1 MRFGKVENKA
11 RVAIALFV
19 LALLLI
25 IGLSFTLYSQARQEL
40 NIQRINQFKL
50 EASLIHTILSQTN
63 VEISSINLKEILQR
77 NGIKSQAAIYDSKG
91 IPLLASISFDRL
103 ADQGLALSSEIK
115 NLIPQPPAITQVVI
129 PITKEG
135 EFYVAQSAIKENI
148 YLRLAYSVQD
158 ESSYFAFYI
167 VSYQIV
173 ALIVGLG
180 LIYFLIRWLLRPY
193 HRMVKAAEGSPVR
206 ASTEANEGE
215 FVVNTF
221 QALIKQFQAK
231 EVELEA
237 LHTIER
243 RRAEKSER
251 FNERLIANIP
261 SALVAIDYKGNLTS
275 VNTQAQKLFDYANRS
290 NYQTGD
296 LDPSFLVDGLNYKIF
311 FHASPKLIEMIQN
324 CITTGV
330 AYKREEVVIN
340 ITSFH
345 KRRIG
350 LSISP
355 IMDSSQHIE
364 GALCMMTDIT
374 EVSELRER
382 IKLQETMANLGEM
395 AAGIAHEFK
404 NSLAT
409 IQGYAQLFEAQ
420 SESIV
425 TSVNRHKT
433 IEALVKEI
441 HLLSRL
447 VTDFLNFAKP
457 QNLNLGQVNLN
468 SLLADCIQEVT
479 PLFRQQRIHLAV
491 TGRLS
496 EIAGDELLLRRVFIN
511 LLRNAAEAIEF
522 DAELKRV
529 EIIGSTDEGQGK
541 LYAHIRIA
549 DTGKGI
555 ADEDLPH
562 IFIPFFTTKSR
573 GYGIGLAIV
582 QKIIVAHGGD
592 VTVEKSDSSGTVFH
606 CRLPL
611 KASPLNVEKGL

>member
-1 MRFGKVENKA
+1 MRLGRVENKA
-11 RVAIALFV
+11 RLAIAFFV

-25 IGLSFTLYSQARQEL
+25 IGLSFSLYSQARQEL
-40 NIQRINQFKL
+40 NIQRLNQFKL
-50 EASLIHTILSQTN
+50 ETNLLTILLSQSNLELTN
-63 VEISSINLKEILQR
+63 TTLKDILLR
-77 NGIKSQAAIYDSKG
+77 NGIKSQVAIYDSEG
-91 IPLLASISFDRL
+91 VLICSSLASDRL
-103 ADQGLALSSEIK
+103 KEQGLILKPELLDPPLHTSTNS
-115 NLIPQPPAITQVVI
+115 QPKLKIYTERGYI
-129 PITKEG
+129 I
-135 EFYVAQSAIKENI
+135 AQSEVLNKFR
-148 YLRLAYSVQD
+148 YLVSYPVQD
-158 ESSYFAFYI
+158 EASSFAFYI

-206 ASTEANEGE
+206 AATDSNEGE

-251 FNERLIANIP
+251 FNERLIVNIP
-261 SALVAIDYKGNLTS
+261 SALVAIDSRGNLTS
-275 VNTQAQKLFDYANRS
+275 VNIQAQRLFNYTS
-290 NYQTGD
+290 GSGYQTGD
-296 LDPSFLVDGLNYKIF
+296 LDLSSVAQELNYRAF
-311 FHASPKLIEMIQN
+311 FKASPKLIEMIHN
-324 CITTGV
+324 CITTGTS
-330 AYKREEVVIN
+330 YKREEVEIN
-340 ITSFH
+340 SPTL

-355 IMDSSQHIE
+355 ILDLSQHIE

-382 IKLQETMANLGEM
+382 IKLHETMANLGEM

-420 SESIV
+420 SEGLA
-425 TSVNRHKT
+425 TADNRMRT
-433 IEALVKEI
+433 TEALIKEI
-441 HLLSRL
+441 SLLSRL

-457 QNLNLGQVNLN
+457 QSLTLSQVNLD
-468 SLLADCIQEVT
+468 SLLADCIEEVA
-479 PLFRQQRIHLAV
+479 PLFQQNRIQLLV
-491 TGRLS
+491 EGTFS
-496 EIAGDELLLRRVFIN
+496 EIAGDELLLKRVFLN
-511 LLRNAAEAIEF
+511 LLRNAAEAIDF
-522 DAELKRV
+522 DAPIKQV
-529 EIIGSTDEGQGK
+529 EIIGSTDEGPGK
-541 LYAHIRIA
+541 LYAHIRIL

-555 ADEDLPH
+555 SDEDLPH

-592 VTVEKSDSSGTVFH
+592 VTVERSDATGTVFH

-611 KASPLNVEKGL
+611 KASPLNMEKGL